1 MLDQDILSFIR
12 GSIRSVWA
20 LELLLLLRAR
30 PERSWSA
37 EELTQELRASTPLVE
52 QNVAVLSAAG
62 LIRPDVDG
70 RYAYAPASPT
80 LGALCDQLEK
90 LYRERPVRVV
100 NAIVSS
106 PNDKLQSFADAFRLK
121 GDK

>member
-1 MLDQDILSFIR
+1 M
-12 GSIRSVWA
+12 
-20 LELLLLLRAR
+20 
-30 PERSWSA
+30 
-37 EELTQELRASTPLVE
+37 
-52 QNVAVLSAAG
+52 AVLSAAG
-62 LIRPDVDG
+62 LIRPDADG
-70 RYAYAPASPT
+70 RYVYSPASPAI
-80 LGALCDQLEK
+80 GALCDQLEK